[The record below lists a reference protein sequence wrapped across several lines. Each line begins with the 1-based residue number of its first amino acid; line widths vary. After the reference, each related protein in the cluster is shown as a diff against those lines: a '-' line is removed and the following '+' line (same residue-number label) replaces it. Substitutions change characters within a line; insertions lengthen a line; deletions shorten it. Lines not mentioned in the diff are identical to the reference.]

1 MLKNK
6 DGLLITNEE
15 CNLIDAI
22 NCDNDSGRHLLSK
35 RSEEYWN
42 MRATVEKARLACLA
56 GNATEKE
63 KQLVEYQKQ
72 SSDYSYWKNLPDE
85 KKLFLEVE

>member
-15 CNLIDAI
+15 CHLIDAI
-22 NCDNDSGRHLLSK
+22 NCDNDSGRHLLGE

-42 MRATVEKARLACLA
+42 MRVTVEKARLACLA

-85 KKLFLEVE
+85 KKLFFEID

>member
-6 DGLLITNEE
+6 YGLLITNEE

-42 MRATVEKARLACLA
+42 MRVTMEKARLACLT
-56 GNATEKE
+56 GNASEKE

-85 KKLFLEVE
+85 KKLFFEID

>member
-1 MLKNK
+1 
-6 DGLLITNEE
+6 
-15 CNLIDAI
+15 
-22 NCDNDSGRHLLSK
+22 
-35 RSEEYWN
+35 
-42 MRATVEKARLACLA
+42 MRVTVEKARLACLA

-85 KKLFLEVE
+85 KKLFLEVD

>member
-1 MLKNK
+1 
-6 DGLLITNEE
+6 
-15 CNLIDAI
+15 
-22 NCDNDSGRHLLSK
+22 
-35 RSEEYWN
+35 
-42 MRATVEKARLACLA
+42 MRATVEKARLACLT

-85 KKLFLEVE
+85 KKLFLEVD

>member
-15 CNLIDAI
+15 CNLIDTI

-42 MRATVEKARLACLA
+42 MRATVEKARLACLI

-85 KKLFLEVE
+85 KKMFFEID